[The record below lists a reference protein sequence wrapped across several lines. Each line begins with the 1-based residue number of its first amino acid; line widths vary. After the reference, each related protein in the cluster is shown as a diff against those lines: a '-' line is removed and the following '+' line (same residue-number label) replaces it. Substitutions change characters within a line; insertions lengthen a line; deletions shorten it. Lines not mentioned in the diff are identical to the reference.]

1 MDKYDVAEVSY
12 KNGYAKGF
20 DDAMMHLSLIR
31 RDPSS
36 RKAKWDFL
44 KQEFEHWGYSDWYS
58 DTIDVMMAIANE
70 LSWRIVVRIVHKL
83 RRKRGAER

>member
-1 MDKYDVAEVSY
+1 MDKYDVSEVSY

-20 DDAMMHLSLIR
+20 DDAMTHLSLIR

-44 KQEFEHWGYSDWYS
+44 KQELEHWGYSDWYS